1 MAAEAAPAPAPARQC
16 HEAGGGEAGTAQI
29 DTSPLVVT
37 APGRAPLQGRDTYAY
52 TGPLQVQ
59 RRN

>member
-1 MAAEAAPAPAPARQC
+1 MAAEAAPAPAPAPARQC

-37 APGRAPLQGRDTYAY
+37 APGRAPLQ
-52 TGPLQVQ
+52 
-59 RRN
+59 

>member
-1 MAAEAAPAPAPARQC
+1 MAAEAAPAPAPAPQC

-37 APGRAPLQGRDTYAY
+37 APGRAPLQGHLCVHRTTAGRIGD
-52 TGPLQVQ
+52 
-59 RRN
+59 